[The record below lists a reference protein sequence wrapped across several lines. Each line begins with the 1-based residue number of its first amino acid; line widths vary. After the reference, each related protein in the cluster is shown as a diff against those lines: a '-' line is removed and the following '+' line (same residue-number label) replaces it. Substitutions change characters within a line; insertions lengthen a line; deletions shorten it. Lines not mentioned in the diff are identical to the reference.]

1 MLLFAFVYK
10 DDTQRIISQLLCSN
24 IFVLPSPWLMLLS
37 TLSSF
42 KSLWMDQKWNQFI
55 FSSLAFQGRYFI
67 CWTWKKWYVLCQ
79 LCTPWVTPENAWL
92 CHKSE
97 LIWWEANWTQVP
109 FLLLM
114 VANCS
119 LREGRRQ
126 RICIPWHWW
135 CRQLPPLSFVF
146 KSEPPVG
153 GSTNHHTAG
162 RIIWGRHSDTRDWRR
177 ICRK

>member
-55 FSSLAFQGRYFI
+55 FSSLAFQGRYFM

-114 VANCS
+114 VANS
-119 LREGRRQ
+119 ALWGKGEGKGYAFRG
-126 RICIPWHWW
+126 IGDADSCPPPHF
-135 CRQLPPLSFVF
+135 PLSLNL
-146 KSEPPVG
+146 SLQ
-153 GSTNHHTAG
+153 
-162 RIIWGRHSDTRDWRR
+162 
-177 ICRK
+177 

>member
-55 FSSLAFQGRYFI
+55 FSSLAFEGRYFMLDMKEVI
-67 CWTWKKWYVLCQ
+67 CLLPAVYSLEWHLKMLSK
-79 LCTPWVTPENAWL
+79 P
-92 CHKSE
+92 
-97 LIWWEANWTQVP
+97 QVRAH
-109 FLLLM
+109 LM
-114 VANCS
+114 GGKLDTGSLSPADGGKLCS

-135 CRQLPPLSFVF
+135 CRQRPPPPPHFPLSLNL
-146 KSEPPVG
+146 SLQ
-153 GSTNHHTAG
+153 
-162 RIIWGRHSDTRDWRR
+162 
-177 ICRK
+177 